1 MYPVFSAAWKCTVD
15 EPVLRVVVGGTPYLT
30 RLNLA
35 EDEEAWIAGDG
46 DVGFGNSDLLEQLR
60 FALETWLTGTFSVE
74 LDSDC
79 KVVITSSQTLTLA
92 WSHDDTTLDATI
104 FGFDGSD
111 IVVTSGVPFTA
122 PYQSSLIWTPDR
134 WWRRDTGD
142 TPDMVAAHKVTG
154 SGLSR
159 GYRLTSGYQ
168 RVIDFDLLPASTVQ
182 LDDTSRPYSTLY
194 KAIEAWAD
202 GRKIRVYDDVD
213 NMAPGVYRSYRWQ
226 PGSMPQQLDTVG
238 VRYAVSLPL
247 RKDTT
252 SRAVTRALNLG
263 TAGFAEYFDWD
274 AYDAAQVFD
283 GASKLT
289 VSCWVNVTTTNDVT
303 LISRLGSIGSY
314 QYEIRFQNAGSGL
327 HAVQM
332 RIARSTSTLTTTSVN
347 MGLANTGWHHLV
359 FVFDGAE
366 TGTNKVA
373 MYLDGVDQATSY
385 SGTYDMTALPTVP
398 SLDMRVGSW
407 LTGSFWL
414 YQGDIDDLAIW
425 RNVALSASEVADL
438 YALGQDAN
446 IRDVASTRPA
456 VWWRFEESLWAD
468 FVASPLEPNTS
479 VARYVEVE

>member
-1 MYPVFSAAWKCTVD
+1 MYPVFSAAWKAPSTN
-15 EPVLRVVVGGTPYLT
+15 PTLRFYNGGTPYDAE
-30 RLNLA
+30 LNLA
-35 EDEEAWIAGDG
+35 EGEEAWIAGDR
-46 DVGFGNSDLLEQLR
+46 DVGFGNSDLLEQLQ
-60 FALETWLTGTFSVE
+60 FALTTALGYVFTVT
-74 LDSDC
+74 LDDDC
-79 KVVITSSQTLTLA
+79 KVVITGPQPVHIA
-92 WSHDDTTLDATI
+92 WTDENTTLDPTI
-104 FGFDGSD
+104 FGFSED
-111 IVVTSGVPFTA
+111 VTLSTGVPYTA

-134 WWRRDTGD
+134 WATRDTQD
-142 TPDMVAAHKVTG
+142 VPDMIASNKVTG
-154 SGLSR
+154 NGLAR
-159 GYRLTSGYQ
+159 GYRLTTGYQ
-168 RVIDFDLLPASTVQ
+168 RTIAFDLLPAGKVQ
-182 LDDTSRPYSTLY
+182 LDDIDRPYSTLY
-194 KAIEAWAD
+194 QAIQAWAD

-213 NMAPGVYRSYRWQ
+213 NMVLGTFRSYRWI
-226 PGSMPQQLDTVG
+226 PGSMPEQRDTVG
-238 VRYAVSLPL
+238 VRYGVSIPL

-252 SRAVTRALNLG
+252 SRAVTHALNLG
-263 TAGFAEYFDWD
+263 TAGFAEFFDWD

-289 VSCWVNVTTTNDVT
+289 VSCWVNLTTTDDVT
-303 LISRLGSIGSY
+303 LISRLGAIGNY
-314 QYEIRFQNAGSGL
+314 QYEVRLQDAGSGL